1 MSADQMMNDYERRPL
16 PAKAVRVD
24 AGNLDE
30 LAAAYDGRALSST
43 GGRLLAIG
51 ELRLRQGD
59 WLVRYPGGE
68 LMPMTPDDFNRLF
81 APAPAQKQTKAKAKA
96 KAKAK

>member
-1 MSADQMMNDYERRPL
+1 MSADALMNDYERRPMA
-16 PAKAVRVD
+16 AKAVRVD
-24 AGNLDE
+24 ADNLDE

-51 ELRLRQGD
+51 ELRLGQGD

-68 LMPMTPDDFNRLF
+68 LLPMTPDDFDRLF
-81 APAPAQKQTKAKAKA
+81 APAQKKTKPKPKAT
-96 KAKAK
+96 

>member
-1 MSADQMMNDYERRPL
+1 MR
-16 PAKAVRVD
+16 AKAVRVD
-24 AGNLDE
+24 ADNLDE

-51 ELRLRQGD
+51 ELRLGQGD

-68 LMPMTPDDFNRLF
+68 LLPMTPADFDRLF
-81 APAPAQKQTKAKAKA
+81 APAQKQTKAKAKA